1 MCGRLGKLLGRFR
14 KREEGSSTIEAV
26 LWLPVLIGFIALAAD
41 AAFVF
46 FGQNQAYRVV
56 QNANRTLSVGR
67 FSTELEVETYLET
80 TIGAF
85 APNVSAETTIDNG
98 MVTSVV
104 TIPVND
110 LIATNIIT
118 SFMNFDLT
126 VGATHFV
133 EF

>member
-1 MCGRLGKLLGRFR
+1 M
-14 KREEGSSTIEAV
+14 
-26 LWLPVLIGFIALAAD
+26 AAD
-41 AAFVF
+41 TDRLYCPRRRCGVCLLWAKPSLSRGSECEPDT
-46 FGQNQAYRVV
+46 FGGPVH
-56 QNANRTLSVGR
+56 
-67 FSTELEVETYLET
+67 TELEVENYLET

-118 SFMNFDLT
+118 SLMNFDLT

>member
-1 MCGRLGKLLGRFR
+1 
-14 KREEGSSTIEAV
+14 
-26 LWLPVLIGFIALAAD
+26 VLIAFIALAAD

-56 QNANRTLSVGR
+56 QNANRSLSIGR
-67 FSTELEVETYLET
+67 LQTEVEVEDFLES

-85 APNVSAETTIDNG
+85 APNVSATTTIDNG

-110 LIATNIIT
+110 LVATRIIA
-118 SFMNFDLT
+118 SLMNFDLT

-133 EF
+133 EY